1 MKCQAHA
8 RMSRARASHQTKA
21 KFERMFCPKAA
32 PTTVPEREALIRK
45 LSPEGCMTLA
55 RETFGREPSSSDVA
69 FVKSA
74 VRDLFCLVFFSLL
87 CTHLVFMYYSSR
99 AGNKSSHCVSSLRSP
114 RW

>member
-87 CTHLVFMYYSSR
+87 CILILCLCIIAQELVTNQVT
-99 AGNKSSHCVSSLRSP
+99 ACQV
-114 RW
+114 